1 MVDIAESELVP
12 LDRLTDHP
20 RNYRDHPEDQIQHL
34 MQSIR
39 EHGIYKNIVVAR
51 DWTILA
57 GHGLVAAAR
66 KMGLDE
72 VPAVRKDLDPND
84 PLALKLLA
92 ADNFLPYFAED
103 DDRALTELLK
113 EIADVDTLFGTGFD
127 EQMLAALAM
136 VTRPADEIADID
148 AAAEWL
154 GMPEFESDPVRISL
168 ILHFDNEDERTRL
181 IQELGLTIS
190 RKVRKAWSAKYPPQP
205 LDDVRSLLFEG

>member
-1 MVDIAESELVP
+1 MVDIAESQLILISDLKP
-12 LDRLTDHP
+12 HP
-20 RNYRDHPEDQIQHL
+20 RNYRDHPEDQIEHL

-39 EHGIYKNIVVAR
+39 EHGIYKNIVTAR
-51 DWTILA
+51 ELTILA
-57 GHGLVAAAR
+57 GHGLVEAAA
-66 KMGLDE
+66 KME
-72 VPAVRKDLDPND
+72 IEAVPAVVKDIDPYD

-136 VTRPADEIADID
+136 VTRPAEEIEDID

-154 GMPEFESDPVRISL
+154 GMPEFESDPTRISL
-168 ILHFDNEDERTRL
+168 VLHFDNEDMRTEL
-181 IQELGLTIS
+181 IRDMGLTITN
-190 RKVRKAWSAKYPPQP
+190 KVRKAWSAKYPPQP
-205 LDDVRSLLFEG
+205 KDDVRSVMFEG

>member
-136 VTRPADEIADID
+136 VTRPAEEIADID

-154 GMPEFESDPVRISL
+154 GMPDFESDPVRISL
-168 ILHFDNEDERTRL
+168 ILHFYNEDERTQL

-190 RKVRKAWSAKYPPQP
+190 NKVRKAWSAKYPPQP